1 MKAAAKA
8 RPAKQ
13 VEPSFFSHKG
23 VKYYLPPIRRTGKIP
38 LKKIRALIAEI
49 VAERK
54 KPVLPP

>member
-1 MKAAAKA
+1 
-8 RPAKQ
+8 